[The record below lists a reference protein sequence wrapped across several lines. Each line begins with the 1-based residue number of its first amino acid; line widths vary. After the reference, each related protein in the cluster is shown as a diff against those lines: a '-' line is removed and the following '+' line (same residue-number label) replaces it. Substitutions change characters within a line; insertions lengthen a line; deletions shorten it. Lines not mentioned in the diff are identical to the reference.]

1 MSTCVF
7 PGSFDPVTV
16 GHLDLIIRASAIF
29 DKVTVVVMINRA
41 KKGLFA
47 VDKRCTLLRKACRNL
62 SNVEVDSWDG
72 LLCDYMKTHHERVVL
87 RGVRNS
93 SDFENEYN
101 TASANKILFPD
112 IETTV
117 LFAGEGKNAVS
128 SSAVREI
135 ASFGGDFSGFV
146 PETVYKDI
154 KEYIEYERRQS
165 NGQ

>member
-1 MSTCVF
+1 
-7 PGSFDPVTV
+7 
-16 GHLDLIIRASAIF
+16 
-29 DKVTVVVMINRA
+29 
-41 KKGLFA
+41 
-47 VDKRCTLLRKACRNL
+47 
-62 SNVEVDSWDG
+62 
-72 LLCDYMKTHHERVVL
+72 MKTHHERVVL